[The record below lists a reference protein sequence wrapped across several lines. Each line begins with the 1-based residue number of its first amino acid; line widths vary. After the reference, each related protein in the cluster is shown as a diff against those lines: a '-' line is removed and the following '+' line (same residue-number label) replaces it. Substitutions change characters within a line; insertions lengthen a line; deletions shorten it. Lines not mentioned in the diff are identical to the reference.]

1 MQESDLTEIV
11 ASETNSLTTAEIEE
25 ILADS
30 ESQDQDIETTI
41 DEPENTLTTKTLA
54 KILNMIHNAIDEALS
69 QDPILTRSLK
79 FTHELETA
87 MGVYKE
93 LYQDY
98 VRSNRMFLIILLNSE
113 LKLLFVLLL
122 FSKKFKGFHTL
133 FSDTPD
139 SPYNP
144 MYNGPR
150 YSRIHIRG
158 ILQ

>member
-25 ILADS
+25 ILEDS

-79 FTHELETA
+79 FKHELETA

-98 VRSNRMFLIILLNSE
+98 VRRAKQSHVSDY
-113 LKLLFVLLL
+113 FV
-122 FSKKFKGFHTL
+122 K
-133 FSDTPD
+133 
-139 SPYNP
+139 
-144 MYNGPR
+144 
-150 YSRIHIRG
+150 
-158 ILQ
+158 Q